1 MDRSYGRLKG
11 KVALIT
17 GAGSGIGRAM
27 TRLFA
32 SEGAQVT
39 AVIHRQEDA
48 DQWKNVQNV
57 LPIQGDIT
65 KLEDINRI
73 VEEAERQFG
82 RVDILCNVAG
92 IHDLCYPLEE
102 TSDERWDDVLNVDL
116 KAPFRLGRRVINGMV
131 QRGDGVILNVGTI
144 AASRGLHGPSY
155 CAAKAGLI
163 GMTLSIAAYYAK
175 KGIRCNAINPGAVNT
190 HIGVK
195 TGEPYHAA
203 GLKMVLDIIKSAP
216 VKEEC
221 EPEDIAPT
229 ALFLCS
235 DEAKHINGA
244 VVAVDGGLSAC

>member
-1 MDRSYGRLKG
+1 
-11 KVALIT
+11 
-17 GAGSGIGRAM
+17 M
-27 TRLFA
+27 TKLFA
-32 SEGAQVT
+32 SEGAQVI
-39 AVIHRQEDA
+39 AVVHRHNGI
-48 DQWKNVQNV
+48 DQWKNVENV

-65 KLEDINRI
+65 LLEDINRI
-73 VEEAERQFG
+73 VETAEEQLG

-102 TSDERWDDVLNVDL
+102 TSDERWDIVLNVDL
-116 KAPFRLGRRVINGMV
+116 KAPFRLSRRVIKGMV
-131 QRGDGVILNVGTI
+131 DRGGGAILNIGTI

-190 HIGVK
+190 QIGVK

-203 GLKMVLDIIKSAP
+203 GLKMVLDIIRSAP

-221 EPEDIAPT
+221 EPEDIAST

-235 DEAKHINGA
+235 DEARHVNGA
-244 VVAVDGGLSAC
+244 VLAVDGGLSAC